1 MKIKLKSPGFRS
13 STKITSLENLYI
25 CGISNT
31 TYVQVQLFPGTNMI
45 FTNNSAQRL
54 GGAIGVDNVRVEEDL
69 ALILN
74 YNCFLQYNIGN
85 EDEFYPSNWKVFIH
99 L

>member
-1 MKIKLKSPGFRS
+1 
-13 STKITSLENLYI
+13 
-25 CGISNT
+25 
-31 TYVQVQLFPGTNMI
+31 MI
-45 FTNNSAQRL
+45 FESNRAQRL

-85 EDEFYPSNWKVFIH
+85 DDEFYPSNWKVIGTYSYKVLLSNYKLICRHIFHSVIIQQTRGSPCM
-99 L
+99 LKI

>member
-1 MKIKLKSPGFRS
+1 MF
-13 STKITSLENLYI
+13 
-25 CGISNT
+25 ISNV
-31 TYVQVQLFPGTNMI
+31 TYAQVQLFPSTNMI

-85 EDEFYPSNWKVFIH
+85 EDEFYPSNWKVIIR

>member
-1 MKIKLKSPGFRS
+1 
-13 STKITSLENLYI
+13 
-25 CGISNT
+25 
-31 TYVQVQLFPGTNMI
+31 MI
-45 FTNNSAQRL
+45 FANNSAQRL